1 MDRGKALFERQIT
14 HWRKS
19 VAAVLIGAIPIVIV
33 AGCERMSYALHGV
46 SATLSV
52 PEKAACIRDGG
63 TVGRFGISQ
72 VQICDKA
79 TSDGGKACSK
89 STDCES
95 ICDAK
100 TRTCSANSV
109 HFGCYSFLAENG
121 AEVSICAD

>member
-1 MDRGKALFERQIT
+1 LDRGKALLQRQIM
-14 HWRKS
+14 HWLKPA
-19 VAAVLIGAIPIVIV
+19 AAVLIAAIPIVIV
-33 AGCERMSYALHGV
+33 AGCERIGYALHGA
-46 SATLSV
+46 STTLSV
-52 PEKAACIRDGG
+52 PERAACTRDGG

-72 VQICDKA
+72 AQICDKA

-95 ICDAK
+95 ICDAE

-109 HFGCYSFLAENG
+109 HFGCYSFLDENG